1 MYSVR
6 GKEVRAI
13 LFSKS
18 KIRKRQNYSNNKQRS
33 GCQAWM
39 GGEGWK
45 DGTQENV
52 GQGNFCMIL

>member
-18 KIRKRQNYSNNKQRS
+18 KIRKRQNYSNNK
-33 GCQAWM
+33 
-39 GGEGWK
+39 
-45 DGTQENV
+45 
-52 GQGNFCMIL
+52 